1 MPNYSKSEVVLIR
14 YPFSD
19 LSGMKVR
26 PAVVVNAAHVSRDVL
41 VVPLSS
47 RTSSLLDGEFTLSE
61 WQAAGLNVASAVRRG
76 IYTVHES
83 LIAKRVG
90 KLAQADT
97 NAVENSLRSWL
108 GLK

>member
-1 MPNYSKSEVVLIR
+1 MPSYSKSEVVLIR

-19 LSGMKVR
+19 LSGLKVR
-26 PAVVVNAAHVSRDVL
+26 PAVVANAAHVSRDVL
-41 VVPLSS
+41 IVPLSS

-61 WQAAGLNVASAVRRG
+61 WKAAGLNVSSAVRRG

-90 KLAQADT
+90 KLAQSDAKV
-97 NAVENSLRSWL
+97 VESSLRSWL